1 LFSNGAGV
9 LLRPFGQ
16 AVWVETLR
24 AQHTFADPSPM
35 THLRRPI
42 AAALLLLVALPL
54 LTVAAQSLRAL
65 FDMAAWM
72 SLAQDSQWLPALALS
87 LWTGLASTA
96 LAWWITAWLLA
107 QGFVRQR
114 LGALLSGLPVM
125 LATPHAA
132 FAIGLVFL
140 IAPSGW
146 VLRALSPWL
155 TGFDWPPAWPT
166 TQDPW
171 GLGLIVALTLKE
183 IPFLLWTAATQLQRD
198 DVRQRWRAEHTLA
211 QTLGYT
217 PQRAWWRVVWPQLAP
232 RLFWP
237 LLAVLAYGL
246 TVVDMALVIGP
257 ASPPTLAVLAWQW
270 LQDAD
275 LAVNARG
282 AAVGGVLALAV
293 LGAALGWRAL
303 QAVAARRARRGNG
316 ARGRQASASSSLP
329 GLWLLGGVYAAVLLA
344 LAVGSV
350 AGVWRFPTLWPE
362 ALTAQAWLSVWASL
376 GTVGTTLGLAVAST
390 ALALVWCVAWLEL
403 SPRAWDNTLRPL
415 LYLPLVLPAV
425 LWVVGLY
432 EVALHWR
439 LEGQWLGLLLA
450 HTVMVLPYVL
460 LALSPAYL
468 GFDPRA
474 AQLSDSLGHSRAAFL
489 WRVKWPLLRRSLAAS
504 AAVGFV
510 VSVTQYLPTLYIGAG
525 RFATVTTEAVTLA
538 SGAQRSLTSAYAGL
552 QFLLP
557 VLAFGLAAW
566 IGRPRRFRVAT
577 A

>member
-1 LFSNGAGV
+1 MIS
-9 LLRPFGQ
+9 
-16 AVWVETLR
+16 
-24 AQHTFADPSPM
+24 
-35 THLRRPI
+35 LRRL
-42 AAALLLLVALPL
+42 AATALLLLVGLPL
-54 LTVAAQSLRAL
+54 LAVAAQSLRAL
-65 FDMAAWM
+65 FDAAAWV
-72 SLAQDSQWLPALALS
+72 SLAEDPLWRPALSLS

-140 IAPSGW
+140 ISPSGW

-155 TGFDWPPAWPT
+155 TGFDWPPPWPT

-211 QTLGYT
+211 QTLGYA

-282 AAVGGVLALAV
+282 AAAGGVLALAV
-293 LGAALGWRAL
+293 LITALGWRAL
-303 QAVAARRARRGNG
+303 QVAMAGRTRRASG
-316 ARGRQASASSSLP
+316 ARGRPASSAAYLP
-329 GLWLLGGVYAAVLLA
+329 GLWLLAGVYTAVLLA

-350 AGVWRFPTLWPE
+350 AGVWRFPALWPD

-376 GTVGTTLGLAVAST
+376 DTVGTTLGLALAST
-390 ALALVWCVAWLEL
+390 ALALVWCVAWLEV
-403 SPRAWDNTLRPL
+403 SPRRWDNTLRPL

-432 EVALHWR
+432 GLALQWR

-474 AQLSDSLGHSRAAFL
+474 AQLSDSLGHSRVTFL
-489 WRVKWPLLRRSLAAS
+489 WRGKWPLLRRSLAAS
-504 AAVGFV
+504 AAVGFA

-538 SGAQRSLTSAYAGL
+538 AGAQRSLTSAYAGL

-566 IGRPRRFRVAT
+566 IGRPRRFGVAS

>member
-1 LFSNGAGV
+1 MIS
-9 LLRPFGQ
+9 
-16 AVWVETLR
+16 
-24 AQHTFADPSPM
+24 
-35 THLRRPI
+35 LRRL
-42 AAALLLLVALPL
+42 AATALLLLVGLPL
-54 LTVAAQSLRAL
+54 LAVAAQSLRAL
-65 FDMAAWM
+65 FDAAAWV
-72 SLAQDSQWLPALALS
+72 SLAEDPLWRPALSLS

-140 IAPSGW
+140 ISPSGW

-155 TGFDWPPAWPT
+155 TGFDWPPPWPT

-211 QTLGYT
+211 QTLGYA

-282 AAVGGVLALAV
+282 AAAGGVLALAV
-293 LGAALGWRAL
+293 LITALGWRAL
-303 QAVAARRARRGNG
+303 QVAMAGRTRRASG
-316 ARGRQASASSSLP
+316 ARGRPASSAAYLP
-329 GLWLLGGVYAAVLLA
+329 GLWLLAGVYTAVLLA

-350 AGVWRFPTLWPE
+350 AGVWRFPALWPD

-376 GTVGTTLGLAVAST
+376 DTVGTTLGLALAST
-390 ALALVWCVAWLEL
+390 ALALVWCVAWLEV
-403 SPRAWDNTLRPL
+403 SPRRWDNTLRPL

-432 EVALHWR
+432 GLALQWR

-474 AQLSDSLGHSRAAFL
+474 AQLSDSLGHSRVTFL

-504 AAVGFV
+504 AAVGFA

-538 SGAQRSLTSAYAGL
+538 AGAQRSLTSAYAGL

-566 IGRPRRFRVAT
+566 IGRPRRFGVAS